1 MMVPTPTYET
11 ASGPC
16 RDYTIDAVI
25 AGNKDKIFGTACHQ
39 PDGSW
44 QARNQKGI
52 AMKHFLTTAGVVF
65 ALTATCVS
73 CDKIKPP
80 LPELQTPL
88 TTSGQASQ
96 QEDERKAFAQ
106 AAQKELDKLRSVI
119 SELKA
124 RAESANLQTKA
135 RPGEEVE
142 KLETEL
148 RESQQHLMALKS
160 ATVESWNQLKE
171 SFGKSLE
178 KLKNGIDNFRKNAA

>member
-1 MMVPTPTYET
+1 M
-11 ASGPC
+11 
-16 RDYTIDAVI
+16 
-25 AGNKDKIFGTACHQ
+25 
-39 PDGSW
+39 
-44 QARNQKGI
+44 
-52 AMKHFLTTAGVVF
+52 
-65 ALTATCVS
+65 
-73 CDKIKPP
+73 
-80 LPELQTPL
+80 
-88 TTSGQASQ
+88 
-96 QEDERKAFAQ
+96 
-106 AAQKELDKLRSVI
+106 I

-171 SFGKSLE
+171 SFGNSLE